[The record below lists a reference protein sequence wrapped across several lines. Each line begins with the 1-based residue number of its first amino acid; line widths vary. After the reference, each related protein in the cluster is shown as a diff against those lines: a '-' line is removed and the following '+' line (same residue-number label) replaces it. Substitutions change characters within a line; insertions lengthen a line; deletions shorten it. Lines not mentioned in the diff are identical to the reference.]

1 MGINNFECSFRQIE
15 EDNAVG
21 NAPTEIENI
30 SILPLP
36 QESLVIEQPEMQDQV
51 AARDLSFENRL

>member
-15 EDNAVG
+15 EDNTVG
-21 NAPTEIENI
+21 NAPTEMENI